1 MWVEQDIVVD
11 LMGEYSHKVDAKG
24 RLSLPARFRKEL
36 SEDLVV
42 SVEPTDSCLYV
53 FEVEDFNDWVAAF
66 FEADGGFDPRNRT
79 HVAARRKLKANGFE
93 VTVDS
98 AGRINIPATQ
108 RESVGIAKDVTL
120 IGNTGY
126 FEIWD
131 AKRWEEQQAEVDLE
145 ALLYTSSQA

>member
-1 MWVEQDIVVD
+1 MVD

-24 RLSLPARFRKEL
+24 RLSLPARFRKAL
-36 SEDLVV
+36 SDDLVV
-42 SVEPTDSCLYV
+42 SVDPTSSCLYV
-53 FEVEDFNDWVAAF
+53 FEVEDFNNWVASF
-66 FEADGGFDPRNRT
+66 FEADGGFNPRNRT
-79 HVAARRKLKANGFE
+79 HVAARSKLKAQGFE

-108 RESVGIAKDVTL
+108 RETVGIGKDVTL

-131 AKRWEEQQAEVDLE
+131 AKRWEEQLVQVDLE
-145 ALLYTSSQA
+145 ALLYTSS